1 MAIRNAG
8 REEGLSPVLPQE
20 FRQRVL
26 VHPVGDVLRL
36 VDPDVAEN
44 PGPGFQPDRDE
55 PDLYASGCEDYG
67 AVTNLRDV
75 IPVCPDISFLF
86 LVEILVIAVEILDAL
101 LQRFIGSLCPIYYLV
116 QIICGDGIKFPA
128 GYSFQV

>member
-1 MAIRNAG
+1 M
-8 REEGLSPVLPQE
+8 E
-20 FRQRVL
+20 
-26 VHPVGDVLRL
+26 
-36 VDPDVAEN
+36 VAEMMGDAAES
-44 PGPGFQPDRDE
+44 PGPGFRPDRDE
-55 PDLYASGCEDYG
+55 PDLYASGCDDYG